1 MFSPVQCNSFCM
13 SLFPQHFR
21 NTISNE
27 VSIPPSDIKIIL
39 VPVLYSDHEKSCCT
53 RCRTSLV
60 LLMLLLSGASVS
72 STACC
77 TLNTMFYVVD
87 IAESAAIKG
96 SKPVRTVYEKIY
108 TVLTVLDYQP
118 TNTIEQWIT
127 EGYPVLHMIYLYQ
140 KNDANIILNVL
151 VTNI

>member
-1 MFSPVQCNSFCM
+1 
-13 SLFPQHFR
+13 
-21 NTISNE
+21 
-27 VSIPPSDIKIIL
+27 
-39 VPVLYSDHEKSCCT
+39 
-53 RCRTSLV
+53 
-60 LLMLLLSGASVS
+60 
-72 STACC
+72 
-77 TLNTMFYVVD
+77 MFYVVD